1 MCEREV
7 SKVAI
12 TPLKANP
19 RGKLVDS
26 RQKLLIINLYK
37 TKMLQQPTLR
47 IKELIKII
55 SKELGIGQRTT
66 QSTIA
71 EYKSEKP
78 VRSPNKTKIRATFKE
93 KIDDFERDAIRRKGR
108 TIYYLYETWVNA
120 GDCNERIWQDNTVTS
135 HQEAFVRGLSTGAP
149 NPTAKGK
156 RLIVVN
162 IGSEEGFVD
171 GGLLVF
177 ESKKGSADYHEEM
190 NGDVFFDWLKGVI
203 PLLKGR
209 GGLTRAKAE
218 IISKTFSEIDVL
230 TLQETRVPEEET
242 SRLKIPGFELVSCIG
257 HNKHGLATYI
267 NQNKSFSN
275 IERVA
280 GNDNATGVRI
290 DNLKIFNVYKPPS
303 RNWSTM
309 VLPTCQHPVIYIGDF
324 NSHSTDWGYSTENE
338 DGEALSNWAALNH
351 LKLIYGAKQGALSY
365 PVEILG
371 PFPRSQHLPVIV
383 EVGISIPI
391 IDKPFMPRWNLRKAN
406 WTEYTKYIDE
416 NINQIKPIPE
426 NYIRFIKL
434 IKTAARK
441 SIPRGHRSNYTPCWS
456 KECESLLQEHERD
469 GKEVTVNRLIRLLD
483 EERKKRW
490 LEKMEEMDFTH
501 SSRESWSLLRKLGAA
516 KETWK
521 EHKVTPNA
529 ISNIIFK
536 SSNIKPS
543 KLEKRNIKHD
553 FKEVLSSCI
562 EKSESME
569 NFGREEVKAA
579 LKLVKSGKA
588 AGVDG
593 ILPDFLKFL
602 GPKGKAWLTNL
613 FSAVKNNNVLP
624 KLWRETKVIAILK
637 PGKPGNDP
645 KSYRSIALL
654 SVVYKLFER
663 VLQTRIIEQIEKN
676 LPKEQAGFR
685 RGRSCGEQVLSM
697 VTHIENGF
705 QSKLKSGA
713 VFIDLTCAY
722 DTVWK
727 RGLLLKLAKILK
739 CKTSIRL
746 IDNMLSDRKFKVH
759 INGKESKYKYLQNG
773 LPQGSVLSPV
783 LFNVYTSDFVNTT
796 SRKFMYADDVGL
808 VAQAD
813 SFEKLEEILNENLSI
828 IHKYFQS
835 WHLTLNPTKT
845 TSIAFHLNNRDAN
858 RKLNVMSQG
867 VRIQGEDAP
876 RYLRI
881 KLDRTLTFKQHL
893 EGIKNKLK
901 TRNNI
906 ISKLAGTSWG
916 CRANILRTSA
926 LALVYSTAE
935 YCAPVWQR
943 SVHTSKVDVELNNT
957 MRIISGCVRTT
968 KLQWLPVLSNMAPP
982 ELLRYA
988 ATIRLLQQLQN
999 STNLPIFNDINKAPH
1014 KRLKSRHPIWDT
1026 QNTTINQED
1035 MWKKSWKDE
1044 NVVNSSLI
1052 NDPTQRVPGFELPR
1066 AIWSAL
1072 NRIRTEQGKCKFL
1085 LHKWKMA
1092 DSPLCECGQ
1101 VQTIK
1106 HIVESCPR
1114 TKYEGGIT
1122 ELHKGGSE
1130 AQDWLRNLEVHL

>member
-1 MCEREV
+1 
-7 SKVAI
+7 
-12 TPLKANP
+12 
-19 RGKLVDS
+19 
-26 RQKLLIINLYK
+26 
-37 TKMLQQPTLR
+37 
-47 IKELIKII
+47 
-55 SKELGIGQRTT
+55 
-66 QSTIA
+66 
-71 EYKSEKP
+71 
-78 VRSPNKTKIRATFKE
+78 
-93 KIDDFERDAIRRKGR
+93 
-108 TIYYLYETWVNA
+108 
-120 GDCNERIWQDNTVTS
+120 
-135 HQEAFVRGLSTGAP
+135 
-149 NPTAKGK
+149 
-156 RLIVVN
+156 
-162 IGSEEGFVD
+162 
-171 GGLLVF
+171 
-177 ESKKGSADYHEEM
+177 
-190 NGDVFFDWLKGVI
+190 
-203 PLLKGR
+203 
-209 GGLTRAKAE
+209 
-218 IISKTFSEIDVL
+218 
-230 TLQETRVPEEET
+230 
-242 SRLKIPGFELVSCIG
+242 
-257 HNKHGLATYI
+257 
-267 NQNKSFSN
+267 
-275 IERVA
+275 
-280 GNDNATGVRI
+280 
-290 DNLKIFNVYKPPS
+290 
-303 RNWSTM
+303 
-309 VLPTCQHPVIYIGDF
+309 
-324 NSHSTDWGYSTENE
+324 
-338 DGEALSNWAALNH
+338 
-351 LKLIYGAKQGALSY
+351 
-365 PVEILG
+365 
-371 PFPRSQHLPVIV
+371 
-383 EVGISIPI
+383 
-391 IDKPFMPRWNLRKAN
+391 
-406 WTEYTKYIDE
+406 
-416 NINQIKPIPE
+416 
-426 NYIRFIKL
+426 
-434 IKTAARK
+434 
-441 SIPRGHRSNYTPCWS
+441 
-456 KECESLLQEHERD
+456 
-469 GKEVTVNRLIRLLD
+469 
-483 EERKKRW
+483 
-490 LEKMEEMDFTH
+490 MEEMDFTH

-602 GPKGKAWLTNL
+602 GSKGKAWLTNL

-645 KSYRSIALL
+645 KSYRPIALL

-796 SRKFMYADDVGL
+796 LRKFMYADDVGL

-828 IHKYFQS
+828 IHKY
-835 WHLTLNPTKT
+835 L
-845 TSIAFHLNNRDAN
+845 
-858 RKLNVMSQG
+858 G
-867 VRIQGEDAP
+867 
-876 RYLRI
+876 I

-1066 AIWSAL
+1066 AIWSDL

-1130 AQDWLRNLEVHL
+1130 AQDWLRNLEVQL